1 MPLEVLGLAMPLP
14 AQPNNTLDIVVLLTQ
29 GFKIYD
35 PAGLNL
41 DLGII
46 KEQR

>member
-14 AQPNNTLDIVVLLTQ
+14 AQPNNILDIVGLLTQ

-41 DLGII
+41 DLRII
-46 KEQR
+46 NEQR